1 VGSDARY
8 VQVRVWL
15 KRDADKVNI
24 RLAKE
29 AVLKAGGNV
38 RAELSFK

>member
-1 VGSDARY
+1 M
-8 VQVRVWL
+8 RVWL

-24 RLAKE
+24 RLAEE

-38 RAELSFK
+38 RAEL